1 MGLAT
6 ASLSVVVPGAA
17 RADEVAV
24 AQARVDALQGLV
36 AASARTLTAGTRQ
49 WEADQASLRVV
60 QLQVR
65 NAQRHV
71 QESERAAADT
81 RAKVASMARR
91 LYMSPMPSGLQLAFT
106 RGPDQVIDALQ
117 SRGSLALVAGSDATI
132 LRRAQTARL
141 HLQARQVTLQQLES
155 DARRLVDGSKAR
167 LAELDALAQR
177 TSDRL
182 SAAQQA
188 LQGARERKAAGIA
201 RAAAQA
207 RAAAVARAARTAR
220 DAADR
225 AAAQAALARAARVV
239 PLVLGL
245 SFASSVT
252 ACTGGSTAG
261 QANGNLDPGSLCP
274 LWSAPGERLRSDAAA
289 AFNRLSHFHV
299 ATVGNALCV
308 TDSYRSYSE
317 QVSVYQRKPGLAAIP
332 GTSEHGWGLAV
343 DFCGGIQESGSAASA
358 WMKANAGRF
367 GFFHPSWAEPSG
379 NRPEPW
385 HWEFNS

>member
-1 MGLAT
+1 MGLA
-6 ASLSVVVPGAA
+6 AGFLSVVVPGAA

-36 AASARTLTAGTRQ
+36 AASARTLTAGTGQ
-49 WEADQASLRVV
+49 WAADQASLRVV

-71 QESERAAADT
+71 QQSESAAADT

-91 LYMSPMPSGLQLAFT
+91 MYMSPMPSGLQLAFT

-117 SRGSLALVAGSDATI
+117 SMGSLAQVAGSDATI
-132 LRRAQTARL
+132 LRRAQTASL
-141 HLQARQVTLQQLES
+141 HLQARQLTLQQLES
-155 DARRLVDGSKAR
+155 DARRLVGRSKAR
-167 LAELDALAQR
+167 LAELEALAQR

-188 LQGARERKAAGIA
+188 LQGARERKAVGIA

-207 RAAAVARAARTAR
+207 RAVAVARAARTAR
-220 DAADR
+220 VAP
-225 AAAQAALARAARVV
+225 LASR
-239 PLVLGL
+239 L
-245 SFASSVT
+245 SSASGGT

-289 AFNRLSHFHV
+289 AFNRLSHFHA

-317 QVSVYQRKPGLAAIP
+317 QVSVYQRQPGLAAIP

-343 DFCGGIQESGSAASA
+343 DFCGGIQESGSAASV

>member
-1 MGLAT
+1 MGLAAT
-6 ASLSVVVPGAA
+6 SLSVVVPGPA

-71 QESERAAADT
+71 QQSESAAADT

-91 LYMSPMPSGLQLAFT
+91 MYMSPMPSGLQLAFT

-117 SRGSLALVAGSDATI
+117 SRGSLAQVAGSDATI

-141 HLQARQVTLQQLES
+141 HLQARQLTLQQLES
-155 DARRLVDGSKAR
+155 DARRLVDRSKAR

-177 TSDRL
+177 TSDQL
-182 SAAQQA
+182 SAAQQE

-207 RAAAVARAARTAR
+207 QARAAAVARAAR
-220 DAADR
+220 
-225 AAAQAALARAARVV
+225 AARVV
-239 PLVLGL
+239 PLASGL
-245 SFASSVT
+245 SSASGGT

-289 AFNRLSHFHV
+289 AFNRLSHFHA

>member
-1 MGLAT
+1 MGLAAT
-6 ASLSVVVPGAA
+6 SLSVVVPGPA

-36 AASARTLTAGTRQ
+36 AVSARVLTAGTRQ

-71 QESERAAADT
+71 QQSESAAADT

-91 LYMSPMPSGLQLAFT
+91 MYMSPMPSGLQLAFT

-117 SRGSLALVAGSDATI
+117 SRGSLAQVAGSDATI
-132 LRRAQTARL
+132 LLRAQTARL
-141 HLQARQVTLQQLES
+141 HLQARQLTLQQLES
-155 DARRLVDGSKAR
+155 DARRLVDRSKAR

-177 TSDRL
+177 TSDQL
-182 SAAQQA
+182 SGAQQE

-207 RAAAVARAARTAR
+207 QARAAAVARAAR
-220 DAADR
+220 
-225 AAAQAALARAARVV
+225 AARVV
-239 PLVLGL
+239 PLASGL
-245 SFASSVT
+245 SSASSGT

-261 QANGNLDPGSLCP
+261 QPNGNLDPGSLCP
-274 LWSAPGERLRSDAAA
+274 LWSAPGARLRSDAAA
-289 AFNRLSHFHV
+289 AFNRLSHFHA

>member
-1 MGLAT
+1 MGLAAT
-6 ASLSVVVPGAA
+6 SLSVVVPGPA

-24 AQARVDALQGLV
+24 AQARLDALQGLV

-71 QESERAAADT
+71 RQSESAAADT

-91 LYMSPMPSGLQLAFT
+91 MYMSPMPSGLQLAFT

-117 SRGSLALVAGSDATI
+117 SRGSLAQVAGSDATI

-141 HLQARQVTLQQLES
+141 HLQARQLTLQQLES
-155 DARRLVDGSKAR
+155 DARRLVDRSKAR

-177 TSDRL
+177 TSDQL

-201 RAAAQA
+201 RAAAHA
-207 RAAAVARAARTAR
+207 RAAAAARA
-220 DAADR
+220 
-225 AAAQAALARAARVV
+225 ARAARVV
-239 PLVLGL
+239 PLVPGL
-245 SFASSVT
+245 SSASGGT

-289 AFNRLSHFHV
+289 AFNRLSHFHA

-343 DFCGGIQESGSAASA
+343 DFCGGIQESGSAAFA